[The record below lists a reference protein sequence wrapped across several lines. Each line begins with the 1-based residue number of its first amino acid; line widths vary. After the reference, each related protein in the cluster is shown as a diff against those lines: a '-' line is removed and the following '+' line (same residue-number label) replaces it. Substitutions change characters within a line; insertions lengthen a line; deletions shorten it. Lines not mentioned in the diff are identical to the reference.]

1 MPSEEELN
9 ALRHFQHSYI
19 RSHFEANSLKP
30 FLETSI
36 EFLAGVGKERAK
48 LLREEFQIKNYG
60 DLLHHF
66 PFRYVDKTQ
75 FHTISSIESEET
87 EIQLRGQISS
97 VRMIGQG
104 RGMRLVAE
112 FSDGTGVIELVW
124 FKGIQWVQPNLKQG
138 IDYVVYGKPSNFK
151 GKFNMVHPELETVE
165 SQQKKVSTALQP
177 VYPST
182 EKAKAK
188 NLDSR
193 ALSRLMNTLVSQL
206 KGQGHIAELYGPEF
220 RQKNNLVNREE
231 AFVNVH
237 FPQDSESLRKALFRL
252 KFDELFYIQLRL
264 LKLKLINQSKFRGAV
279 FSEVGEMVNRFYS
292 ECLPFDLTGAQKR
305 VIREIRHDLGSGK
318 QMSRLVQGDVGS
330 GKTIVALMSMLLAVD
345 NGYQAALMAPTEI
358 LAEQHFKTISAF
370 LKKLNLHIALL
381 TGSTKTAERKI
392 LHERLR
398 TGEIHLLI
406 GTHALIEE
414 VVQFNRLGLVI
425 VDEQHRFGVEQR
437 AKLWLKGKEDEVPHM
452 LIMTATPIPRTL
464 AMTVYG
470 DLDTSVID
478 ELPPGR
484 KPIKTLHRFD
494 SARQKIFDFMKAEIA
509 NGRQVYVVY
518 PLIEESENM
527 DYKDLT
533 DGYESIVR
541 EFPQPQYQVSIL
553 NGKMKSQDKDYE
565 MQRFKD
571 GETQIMVSTTVIE
584 VGVDVPN
591 ASLMVIESAERF
603 GLSQLHQLRGRV
615 GRGAEQ
621 SYCILMTGYALGQ
634 EARTRMETM
643 VGTNDGF
650 VIAEVDMRLRG
661 PGDIQGTQ
669 QSGQPIFKISNLSK
683 DGQILVAA
691 RNAAIDLLADDPKL
705 AKRENALIKHHLIEE
720 MKNRPNWARVS

>member
-1 MPSEEELN
+1 M
-9 ALRHFQHSYI
+9 
-19 RSHFEANSLKP
+19 KP
-30 FLETSI
+30 FLETAI
-36 EFLAGVGKERAK
+36 EFLSGVGTERAK
-48 LLREEFQIKNYG
+48 LLREEFHIKTYG
-60 DLLHHF
+60 DLLQHF

-75 FHTISSIESEET
+75 LHQISGIANVEGD
-87 EIQLRGQISS
+87 IQLQGKITS
-97 VRMIGQG
+97 VRLIGTG
-104 RGMRLVAE
+104 RAMRLVAE
-112 FSDGTGVIELVW
+112 FTDGTGAMELIW
-124 FKGIQWVQPNLKQG
+124 FKGIKWVQPNLKTG
-138 IDYVVYGKPSNFK
+138 IDYVVFGKPTNFK
-151 GKFNMVHPELETVE
+151 GKYNIVHPEFETAE
-165 SQQKKVSTALQP
+165 SREKKVSTALQP
-177 VYPST
+177 VYSGT

-188 NLDSR
+188 NLDTK
-193 ALSRLMNTLVSQL
+193 AIGKLMNTLVLQL
-206 KGQGHIAELYGPEF
+206 KGQGHVAELYGSDF
-220 RQKNNLVNREE
+220 REKNHLMSREE
-231 AFVNVH
+231 AFINVH
-237 FPQDSESLRKALFRL
+237 FPQDSQTLQKALFRL
-252 KFDELFYIQLRL
+252 KFDELFFIQLRL
-264 LKLKLINQSKFRGAV
+264 LKLKILNQNKFKGAV

-292 ECLPFDLTGAQKR
+292 ECLPFELTGAQKR

-358 LAEQHFKTISAF
+358 LAEQHFSNISA
-370 LKKLNLHIALL
+370 LLSKLNLHIALL
-381 TGSTKTAERKI
+381 TGSTKTAERRI
-392 LHERLR
+392 LHEQLR
-398 TGEIHLLI
+398 TGEIHILI

-414 VVQFNRLGLVI
+414 VVQFQKLGLVI

-437 AKLWLKGKEDEVPHM
+437 AKLWLKGNDGEVPHM

-494 SARQKIFDFMKAEIA
+494 SARQKIFDFMKQEIA
-509 NGRQVYVVY
+509 LGRQIYVVY
-518 PLIEESENM
+518 PLIDESETM

-541 EFPQPQYQVSIL
+541 EFPQPQYQVGVL
-553 NGKMKSQDKDYE
+553 NGKMKPQDKEYE
-565 MQRFKD
+565 MQRFKE
-571 GETQIMVSTTVIE
+571 GKTQIMVSTTVIE

-591 ASLMVIESAERF
+591 ASMMVIESAERF

-621 SYCILMTGYALGQ
+621 SFCVLMTGYALGQ

-643 VGTNDGF
+643 VRTNDGF
-650 VIAEVDMRLRG
+650 EIAEVDMRLRG

-683 DGQILVAA
+683 DGQILQAA
-691 RNAAIDLLADDPKL
+691 RSTAIDLLTDDPKL
-705 AKRENALIKHHLIEE
+705 EKRENALTKHHLVKE
-720 MKNRPNWARVS
+720 MKDRPNWARVS

>member
-1 MPSEEELN
+1 M
-9 ALRHFQHSYI
+9 
-19 RSHFEANSLKP
+19 KP

-36 EFLAGVGKERAK
+36 ELLPGVGKERAK
-48 LLREEFQIKNYG
+48 LLREEFQIRTYA
-60 DLLHHF
+60 DLLQHF

-75 FHTISSIESEET
+75 FHTIHSIESEET

-97 VRMIGQG
+97 VRMVGQAK
-104 RGMRLVAE
+104 GMRLVAE

-138 IDYVVYGKPSNFK
+138 TDYVVYGKPSSFK
-151 GKFNMVHPELETVE
+151 GKFNMVHPELETIE
-165 SQQKKVSTALQP
+165 SQQRKVATALQP

-193 ALSRLMNTLVSQL
+193 AIGRLMNTLVTQL
-206 KGQGHIAELYGPEF
+206 KGQGYMHELYGPEF
-220 RQKNNLVNREE
+220 RQQHLLIAREE

-237 FPQDSESLRKALFRL
+237 FPHDADSLRKALFRL
-252 KFDELFYIQLRL
+252 KFDELFFVQLRL
-264 LKLKLINQSKFRGAV
+264 LKLKLINQKKFRGAV
-279 FSEVGEMVNRFYS
+279 FSEVGQMVNRFYS

-305 VIREIRHDLGSGK
+305 VVREIRHDLGRGS
-318 QMSRLVQGDVGS
+318 QMSRLLQGDVGS

-358 LAEQHFKTISAF
+358 LAEQHFSTISSF

-381 TGSTKTAERKI
+381 TGSTKTADRKV
-392 LHERLR
+392 LHERLQS
-398 TGEIHLLI
+398 GETHILI
-406 GTHALIEE
+406 GTHALIEDA
-414 VVQFNRLGLVI
+414 VKFKRLGLVI

-437 AKLWLKGKEDEVPHM
+437 AKLWLKGNEGEVPHM

-470 DLDTSVID
+470 DLDNSIID

-494 SARQKIFDFMKAEIA
+494 SARQKIFDFMKTEIA
-509 NGRQVYVVY
+509 HGRQIYVVY
-518 PLIEESENM
+518 PLIDESEKM

-541 EFPQPQYQVSIL
+541 EFPQPQFQVSIL
-553 NGKMKSQDKDYE
+553 NGRMKAEDKDYE
-565 MQRFKD
+565 MQRFKE
-571 GETQIMVSTTVIE
+571 GKTHIMVSTTVIE

-591 ASLMVIESAERF
+591 ASVMVIESAERF

-643 VGTNDGF
+643 VRTNDGF
-650 VIAEVDMRLRG
+650 EIAEVDMKLRG

-669 QSGQPIFKISNLSK
+669 QSGLPTFRISNLSK
-683 DGQILVAA
+683 DGQILQAA
-691 RNAAIDLLADDPKL
+691 RNAAIDLLAIDPKL
-705 AKRENALIKHHLIEE
+705 EKPENALTRQHLIQE
-720 MKNRPNWARVS
+720 MKDRPNWARVS

>member
-1 MPSEEELN
+1 M
-9 ALRHFQHSYI
+9 
-19 RSHFEANSLKP
+19 KP

-36 EFLAGVGKERAK
+36 DYLTGVGTERAK
-48 LLREEFQIKNYG
+48 LLRDEFHIKTYG
-60 DLLHHF
+60 DLLQHY

-75 FHTISSIESEET
+75 FHHINSIASTET
-87 EIQLRGQISS
+87 DIQLRGRINT
-97 VRMIGQG
+97 VRLVGQG

-112 FSDGTGVIELVW
+112 FTDGTGVLELVW
-124 FKGIQWVQPNLKQG
+124 FKGIKWVQPNLKTG
-138 IDYVVYGKPSNFK
+138 VDYVVFGKPSNFK
-151 GKFNMVHPELETVE
+151 GKYNMVHPEFETTDSRE
-165 SQQKKVSTALQP
+165 KKVSTALQA

-188 NLDSR
+188 NLDTKTIG
-193 ALSRLMNTLVSQL
+193 RLMNTLVSQL
-206 KGQGHIAELYGPEF
+206 KGQGHVAELYGAGF
-220 RQKNNLVNREE
+220 REKNNLIGREE

-237 FPQDSESLRKALFRL
+237 FPKDNDTLQKALFRL
-252 KFDELFYIQLRL
+252 KFDELFFIQLRL
-264 LKLKLINQSKFRGAV
+264 LKLKLINQNKFQGAV
-279 FSEVGEMVNRFYS
+279 FSEVGEMTNRFYS
-292 ECLPFDLTGAQKR
+292 ECLPFELTNAQKR

-318 QMSRLVQGDVGS
+318 QMSRLIQGDVGS
-330 GKTIVALMSMLLAVD
+330 GKTIVALMAMLLAVD
-345 NGYQAALMAPTEI
+345 NGYQAAFMAPTEI
-358 LAEQHFKTISAF
+358 LAEQHFKTISEL

-381 TGSTKTAERKI
+381 TGSTKTADRKI
-392 LHERLR
+392 LHEQLR
-398 TGEIHLLI
+398 SGEIHILI
-406 GTHALIEE
+406 GTHALIED
-414 VVQFNRLGLVI
+414 VVQFQKLGLVI
-425 VDEQHRFGVEQR
+425 VDEQHRFGVQQR
-437 AKLWLKGKEDEVPHM
+437 AKLWLKGSDGEVPHM

-494 SARQKIFDFMKAEIA
+494 AARQKIFDFMKQEIA
-509 NGRQVYVVY
+509 LGRQVYVVY
-518 PLIEESENM
+518 PLIDESENM

-541 EFPQPQYQVSIL
+541 EFPQPQYQIGVL
-553 NGKMKSQDKDYE
+553 NGKMKPQDKEYE

-571 GETQIMVSTTVIE
+571 GKTQILVSTTVIE

-643 VGTNDGF
+643 VRTNDGF
-650 VIAEVDMRLRG
+650 EIAEVDMKLRG

-683 DGQILVAA
+683 DGQILQAA
-691 RNAAIDLLADDPKL
+691 RSAAIDLLSADPKL
-705 AKRENALIKHHLIEE
+705 GKRENALTKHYLIKE
-720 MKNRPNWARVS
+720 MKDRPNWARVS

>member
-1 MPSEEELN
+1 M
-9 ALRHFQHSYI
+9 
-19 RSHFEANSLKP
+19 KP
-30 FLETSI
+30 FLETAI
-36 EFLAGVGKERAK
+36 EYLTGVGVERAK
-48 LLREEFQIKNYG
+48 LLRAEFHIKTYG
-60 DLLHHF
+60 DLLQHY

-75 FHTISSIESEET
+75 FHHVNSISSTESD
-87 EIQLRGQISS
+87 IQLRGQIKS
-97 VRMIGQG
+97 VRLIGQG
-104 RGMRLVAE
+104 RGMRLVAD
-112 FSDGTGVIELVW
+112 FTDGTGVLELVW
-124 FKGIQWVQPNLKQG
+124 FKGIKWVQPNLKTG
-138 IDYVVYGKPSNFK
+138 VDYVVFGKPSNFK
-151 GKFNMVHPELETVE
+151 GKYNMVHPELETAD
-165 SQQKKVSTALQP
+165 SRDKKVSTALQA

-182 EKAKAK
+182 EKAKVK
-188 NLDSR
+188 NLDTKTI
-193 ALSRLMNTLVSQL
+193 SRLMNALVSQL
-206 KGQGHIAELYGPEF
+206 KGQGHVAELYGAEF
-220 RQKNNLVNREE
+220 REKNNLIGREE
-231 AFVNVH
+231 ALVNVH
-237 FPQDSESLRKALFRL
+237 FPKDGDTLKKALFRL
-252 KFDELFYIQLRL
+252 KFDELFFIQLRL
-264 LKLKLINQSKFRGAV
+264 IKLKLINQNKFLGAV
-279 FSEVGEMVNRFYS
+279 FGEVGEMVNRFYS
-292 ECLPFDLTGAQKR
+292 ECLPFELTGAQKR
-305 VIREIRHDLGSGK
+305 VVREIRHDLGSGK

-358 LAEQHFKTISAF
+358 LAEQHFKTISEL

-392 LHERLR
+392 LHEQLR
-398 TGEIHLLI
+398 SGEIHILI
-406 GTHALIEE
+406 GTHALIED
-414 VVQFNRLGLVI
+414 VVQFHKLGLVI
-425 VDEQHRFGVEQR
+425 VDEQHRFGVQQR
-437 AKLWLKGKEDEVPHM
+437 AKLWLKGSDGEVPHM

-494 SARQKIFDFMKAEIA
+494 AARQKIFDFMRQEILL
-509 NGRQVYVVY
+509 GRQVYVVY
-518 PLIEESENM
+518 PLIDESENM

-541 EFPQPQYQVSIL
+541 EFPQPQYQIGVL
-553 NGKMKSQDKDYE
+553 NGKMKSKDKEYE

-571 GETQIMVSTTVIE
+571 GKTQILVSTTVIE

-591 ASLMVIESAERF
+591 ASMMVIESAERF

-621 SYCILMTGYALGQ
+621 SFCILMTGYALGQ

-643 VGTNDGF
+643 VRTNDGF
-650 VIAEVDMRLRG
+650 EIAEVDMKLRG

-683 DGQILVAA
+683 DGQILQAA
-691 RNAAIDLLADDPKL
+691 RSAAIDLLSEDPEL
-705 AKRENALIKHHLIEE
+705 ATRENALTKHHLIKE
-720 MKNRPNWARVS
+720 MKDRPNWARVS

>member
-1 MPSEEELN
+1 M
-9 ALRHFQHSYI
+9 
-19 RSHFEANSLKP
+19 KP
-30 FLETSI
+30 FLETAI
-36 EFLAGVGKERAK
+36 EFLSGVGSERAK
-48 LLREEFQIKNYG
+48 LLREEFRIKTYG

-75 FHTISSIESEET
+75 FHQINSIASVDAD
-87 EIQLRGQISS
+87 IQLRGKITS
-97 VRMIGQG
+97 VRLVGVG
-104 RGMRLVAE
+104 RSMRLVAE
-112 FSDGTGVIELVW
+112 FTDGTGVIELVW
-124 FKGIQWVQPNLKQG
+124 FKGIKWVQPNLKQG
-138 IDYVVYGKPSNFK
+138 AEYVVFGKPSNFK
-151 GKFNMVHPELETVE
+151 GKFNIVHPEFETAE
-165 SQQKKVSTALQP
+165 SREKKVATALQP

-188 NLDSR
+188 NLDTK
-193 ALSRLMNTLVSQL
+193 AIGRLMHTLVSQL

-220 RQKNNLVNREE
+220 RERNNLIHRED
-231 AFVNVH
+231 AFINVH
-237 FPQDSESLRKALFRL
+237 FPTDGDLLRKALFRL
-252 KFDELFYIQLRL
+252 KFDELFFIQLRL
-264 LKLKLINQSKFRGAV
+264 LKLKLINQNKFKGAV
-279 FSEVGEMVNRFYS
+279 FAEVGEMVNRFYS
-292 ECLPFDLTGAQKR
+292 ECLPFELTNAQKR
-305 VIREIRHDLGSGK
+305 VIREIRYDLGSGK

-358 LAEQHFKTISAF
+358 LAEQHFATISAF
-370 LKKLNLHIALL
+370 LKKLDLNIALL
-381 TGSTKTAERKI
+381 TGSTKTAERKV
-392 LHERLR
+392 LHQQLR
-398 TGEIHLLI
+398 TGEIHILI

-414 VVQFNRLGLVI
+414 VVQFHKLGLVI

-437 AKLWLKGKEDEVPHM
+437 AKLWLKGNDGEVPHM

-494 SARQKIFDFMKAEIA
+494 SARQKIFDFMRQEIA

-518 PLIEESENM
+518 PLIDESETM

-541 EFPQPQYQVSIL
+541 EFPQPQYQVSVL
-553 NGKMKSQDKDYE
+553 NGKMKPQDKDYE
-565 MQRFKD
+565 MQRFKE
-571 GETQIMVSTTVIE
+571 GKTQIMVSTTVIE

-591 ASLMVIESAERF
+591 ASVMVIESAERF

-643 VGTNDGF
+643 VRTNDGF
-650 VIAEVDMRLRG
+650 EIAEVDMKLRG

-669 QSGQPIFKISNLSK
+669 QSGQPIFRISNLSK
-683 DGQILVAA
+683 DGQILQAA
-691 RNAAIDLLADDPKL
+691 RNAAIDLLSDDPKL
-705 AKRENALIKHHLIEE
+705 EKRENALTKHHLIKE
-720 MKNRPNWARVS
+720 MKDRPNWARVS

>member
-1 MPSEEELN
+1 M
-9 ALRHFQHSYI
+9 
-19 RSHFEANSLKP
+19 KP

-36 EFLAGVGKERAK
+36 EFLTGVGSERAK
-48 LLREEFQIKNYG
+48 LLREEFHIKTYG
-60 DLLHHF
+60 DLLQHY
-66 PFRYVDKTQ
+66 PFRHVDKTQ
-75 FHTISSIESEET
+75 FHQVNSIASTESD
-87 EIQLRGQISS
+87 IQLRGQIKS
-97 VRMIGQG
+97 VRLIGQG

-112 FSDGTGVIELVW
+112 FSDGTGVLELVW
-124 FKGIQWVQPNLKQG
+124 FKGIKWVQPNLKTG
-138 IDYVVYGKPSNFK
+138 VDYVVFGKPSNFK
-151 GKFNMVHPELETVE
+151 GKYNMVHPELETADSRE
-165 SQQKKVSTALQP
+165 KKVSTALQA

-188 NLDSR
+188 NLDTKTI
-193 ALSRLMNTLVSQL
+193 SRLMNALVSQL
-206 KGQGHIAELYGPEF
+206 KGQGHVAELYGAEF
-220 RQKNNLVNREE
+220 REKNLLIGREE

-237 FPQDSESLRKALFRL
+237 FPKDGDTLQKALFRL
-252 KFDELFYIQLRL
+252 KFDELFFIQLRL
-264 LKLKLINQSKFRGAV
+264 IKLKLINQNKFQGAV

-292 ECLPFDLTGAQKR
+292 ECLPFELTGAQKR
-305 VIREIRHDLGSGK
+305 VVREIRHDLGSGK

-358 LAEQHFKTISAF
+358 LAEQHFKTISEL

-381 TGSTKTAERKI
+381 TGSTKTAERRV
-392 LHERLR
+392 LHEQLR
-398 TGEIHLLI
+398 SGENHILI
-406 GTHALIEE
+406 GTHALIED
-414 VVQFNRLGLVI
+414 VVQFKKLGLVI
-425 VDEQHRFGVEQR
+425 VDEQHRFGVQQR
-437 AKLWLKGKEDEVPHM
+437 AKLWLKGSDGEVPHM

-494 SARQKIFDFMKAEIA
+494 AARQKIFDFMRQEIA
-509 NGRQVYVVY
+509 IGRQVYVVY
-518 PLIEESENM
+518 PLIDESENM

-541 EFPQPQYQVSIL
+541 EFPQPQYQIGVL
-553 NGKMKSQDKDYE
+553 NGKMKPQDKEYE

-571 GETQIMVSTTVIE
+571 GKTQILVSTTVIE

-591 ASLMVIESAERF
+591 ASMMVIESAERF

-621 SYCILMTGYALGQ
+621 SFCILMTGYALGQ

-643 VGTNDGF
+643 VRSNDGF
-650 VIAEVDMRLRG
+650 EIAEVDMKLRG

-669 QSGQPIFKISNLSK
+669 QSGQPVFKISNLSK
-683 DGQILVAA
+683 DGQILQAA
-691 RNAAIDLLADDPKL
+691 RSAAIDLLTDDPKL
-705 AKRENALIKHHLIEE
+705 GKRENALTKHHLIKE
-720 MKNRPNWARVS
+720 MKDRPNWARVS